1 MSCNMDCKPECP
13 SRNITVAY
21 TLTQSGV
28 LEGGTS
34 DKAFENF
41 FFLQKA
47 LAEFTKI
54 RQTTSQVKLHQNEQ
68 YTITPDMNPLES
80 NDDEYLSKLK
90 MMLTYLSALGDA
102 TSW

>member
-1 MSCNMDCKPECP
+1 MDCKPECP

-41 FFLQKA
+41 FFFTESSGRIYQKKTNHQPG
-47 LAEFTKI
+47 EI
-54 RQTTSQVKLHQNEQ
+54 TSK
-68 YTITPDMNPLES
+68 
-80 NDDEYLSKLK
+80 
-90 MMLTYLSALGDA
+90 
-102 TSW
+102 